1 MNTSSEFTQLYNSI
15 DWSKAPNVPVRKLN
29 AAGGLDL
36 AGYDTVNDP
45 ACWWSATQC
54 TKPKSQN
61 TNADI
66 VNCPEPETWGLTFD
80 DGPNCSHNAF
90 YDYLQQNN
98 QKASMFYIGSNVLN
112 WPYGALRGLK
122 DGHHLCGHTW
132 SHKMMTTLNNQ
143 EVLAELYYTAKAI
156 KYVTGVTPLY
166 WRPALGDLD
175 DRVRWIATQL
185 NMTAMLWNLDT
196 NDWAAGTTPG
206 ITADTVNQKY
216 LDYIQM
222 GRNGTFQSKGN
233 IVLSHEINNMT
244 MDFFMKHYP
253 DIKKS
258 YKHVTD
264 VATCMNISN
273 PYFEKVITFA
283 NFEVSTTK
291 NISSVT
297 GSGVVPGASGSPIS
311 DASTYIPQWKRSL
324 TTKVDKHCL
333 PLKPTWSIKSLM
345 KPLGEPISDK
355 EFKHLLNLARLN
367 ISKEKEVQ
375 LKSEI
380 DQLTQFTEHIKLHDF
395 KDVQPLTHIWKQDVG
410 LLLRDDNKIGQDKV
424 KGRELLLK
432 AAKKSGN
439 FYVVKGSMPN
449 SE

>member
-1 MNTSSEFTQLYNSI
+1 MWKYQALLLSFTSTIALGAIDLSSFPTKTDPTRLLLPAIPQTTSHDVATECTFYQSNFTIQKDQWPTVWDIATSNNMNTSSEFTRLYNSI

-36 AGYDTVNDP
+36 TGYDTVNDP

-283 NFEVSTTK
+283 NFDVSTTK
-291 NISSVT
+291 NVSSVT

-311 DASTYIPQWKRSL
+311 GASTYIPQWKVTLL
-324 TTKVDKHCL
+324 TVT
-333 PLKPTWSIKSLM
+333 
-345 KPLGEPISDK
+345 
-355 EFKHLLNLARLN
+355 F
-367 ISKEKEVQ
+367 
-375 LKSEI
+375 
-380 DQLTQFTEHIKLHDF
+380 F
-395 KDVQPLTHIWKQDVG
+395 
-410 LLLRDDNKIGQDKV
+410 
-424 KGRELLLK
+424 
-432 AAKKSGN
+432 AAL
-439 FYVVKGSMPN
+439 VL
-449 SE
+449 